1 MATSR
6 LKMQKMNRAL
16 LYSSFLDTAKQIQ
29 HKTGIH
35 SGNCLEI
42 SAGNGLLGIAIAQN
56 SHMHVFLMESSKD
69 MLSKAAANLRV
80 SGLENQN
87 QVRLIKGSLVKI
99 PLGDATMDLVVS
111 RSSIFFWQNRVK
123 AFQEIYRVLAPGG
136 MACIG
141 GGFWNEEIKRQVE
154 GKLEEYNP
162 KLLGQLSGYIWRQSV
177 ESLASKMIEAGIDSY
192 EMNCGDDGLWIFIR
206 KSAIKQGVS

>member
-1 MATSR
+1 MIAIRS
-6 LKMQKMNRAL
+6 KMQKMNRAL

-29 HKTGIH
+29 HKAGIH

-69 MLSKAAANLRV
+69 MLSKVGANLRV

-87 QVRLIKGSLVKI
+87 QVRLIKGAPVKI

-123 AFQEIYRVLAPGG
+123 TFQEIYRVLTPGG

-162 KLLGQLSGYIWRQSV
+162 KLLGQLSGYIWRQSA
-177 ESLASKMIEAGIDSY
+177 ESLASQMIEAGINSY
-192 EMNCGDDGLWIFIR
+192 EMNCGDDGLWIFIK
-206 KSAIKQGVS
+206 KSMTKQVVS